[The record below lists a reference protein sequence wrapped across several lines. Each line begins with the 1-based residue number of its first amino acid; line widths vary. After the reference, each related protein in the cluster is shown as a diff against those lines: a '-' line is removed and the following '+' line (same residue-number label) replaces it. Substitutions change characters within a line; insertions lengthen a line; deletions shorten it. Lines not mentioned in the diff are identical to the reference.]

1 VTLSENGPNQPLS
14 ESSIAARLSWLKP
27 SVTHLELVRF
37 GQLRASSILLK
48 HSLYLSL
55 EPILFQ
61 CYNNHSIL
69 MDILATLNP
78 AQREAAEAIQGPV
91 LILAGPGSGKTR
103 VITYR
108 VAYLVRTCGVSP
120 HHIMAVTFTNKAARE
135 MKDRLGQLIGQAIEA
150 LTLGTFHA
158 ICARILRRDGKA
170 VGLESS
176 FVIYD
181 EDDQLRLV
189 KQVLE
194 ELRLDPRQH
203 VPQALR
209 SAIEAAKSRLI
220 SPQDYGQQVGS
231 YFEEI
236 AHRVYQRYQQL
247 LGQGQA
253 VDFDDLLMRTIVLFR
268 DHPKIL
274 AKYQS
279 RYVHIL
285 VDEFQDTNIAQYELM
300 RQLAGRHR
308 NLCVVGDPDQSIYSW
323 RFADLRN
330 ILSFEKDYPEAKVVF
345 LEQNYRSTKTILE
358 VASDVISAN
367 VLRKPKKLWTENEG
381 GTPVAVIE
389 SYNAEGEAQYVVN
402 EIERL
407 ASQEQIALKDCAV
420 MYRVNAQSRALE
432 ETFMRYGVPYKL
444 VGGTR
449 FYQRQEVKDIIA
461 YLRLINNPQDNVSL
475 LRIMNV
481 PGRGI
486 GQKTVSVLQ
495 SWAAAHD
502 VSLFQALRQIS
513 QSAVDGED
521 KRQSLPLRTIH
532 ALAGFDVLMSEFVTR
547 SGELGLSSLMDEIL
561 ERTGYRTYIQN
572 KEDGEE
578 RWENIVELRNV
589 ATDYNDLD
597 SQEALTAF
605 LEKVSLVSD
614 IDELDETADAV
625 TLITLHQAKGLEFP
639 AVFIVGLEEGILPHR
654 RSFDDPEQME
664 EERRLCYVG
673 ITRAKKHLYLL
684 RSYRRTLF
692 GGSTANPPSRFLPDI
707 SRHLISPRGLWD
719 ESPTPA
725 LDSEFSHDS
734 HPSPES
740 APTPT
745 LKVGDHVHHSKFGPG
760 IVMSCSPT
768 RDDQEIT
775 VVFERAGVKKLLAS
789 LAPLE
794 KTQRHS
800 GLPLQPIDRIHGNV

>member
-1 VTLSENGPNQPLS
+1 
-14 ESSIAARLSWLKP
+14 
-27 SVTHLELVRF
+27 
-37 GQLRASSILLK
+37 
-48 HSLYLSL
+48 
-55 EPILFQ
+55 
-61 CYNNHSIL
+61 

-78 AQREAAEAIQGPV
+78 AQREAVEAIKGPV

-103 VITYR
+103 VITHR
-108 VAYLVRTCGVSP
+108 VAYLVKACGVSP
-120 HHIMAVTFTNKAARE
+120 RHIMAVTFTNKAARE
-135 MKDRLGQLIGQAIEA
+135 MKERLEQLLGQANEA

-158 ICARILRRDGKA
+158 ICARILRHEGQA

-194 ELRLDPRQH
+194 ELNLDPKQY

-209 SAIEAAKSRLI
+209 SAIDAAKSRLL
-220 SPQDYGQQVGS
+220 SPEDYAEQVSS

-236 AHRVYQRYQQL
+236 VHRVYQRYQQL
-247 LGQGQA
+247 LSQGQA
-253 VDFDDLLMRTIVLFR
+253 VDFDDLLMKTVQLFR

-279 RYVHIL
+279 RYIHIL

-300 RQLAGRHR
+300 KRLAGKYR

-330 ILSFEKDYPEAKVVF
+330 ILSFEKDYPEAKLVF

-367 VLRKPKKLWTENEG
+367 VLRKPKRLWTENENG
-381 GTPVAVIE
+381 ASVTVIE
-389 SYNAEGEAQYVVN
+389 SYNAEEEAQSVVN
-402 EIERL
+402 EIEKL
-407 ASQEQIALKDCAV
+407 AGEEQISLKDCAV

-432 ETFMRYGVPYKL
+432 ETFLRYGVPYKL

-449 FYQRQEVKDIIA
+449 FYHRQEIKDIIA
-461 YLRLINNPQDNVSL
+461 YLRVIHNSQDNVNL
-475 LRIMNV
+475 LRIINV

-486 GQKTVSVLQ
+486 GQKTIHTLQ
-495 SWAAAHD
+495 SWAKAHD
-502 VSLFQALRQIS
+502 TSLLEALRQIS
-513 QSAVDGED
+513 HNAIADEA
-521 KRQSLPLRTIH
+521 KQSLPSRTIQ
-532 ALAGFDVLMSEFVTR
+532 ALAGFDALMNEFTTQSHQLSF
-547 SGELGLSSLMDEIL
+547 SGLVNEIL
-561 ERTGYRTYIQN
+561 ERTGYRAHIQG

-578 RWENIVELRNV
+578 RWENINELRNV
-589 ATDYNDLD
+589 ASEYNEADTE
-597 SQEALTAF
+597 EALTAF

-614 IDELDETADAV
+614 IDELDEKADTV

-654 RSFDDPEQME
+654 RSFDDPAQME

-673 ITRAKKHLYLL
+673 ITRAKKRLYLL
-684 RSYRRTLF
+684 RSYRRSLF
-692 GGSTANPPSRFLPDI
+692 GGSTANPPSRFLKDI
-707 SRHLISPRGLWD
+707 SPDLISPRGLWA
-719 ESPTPA
+719 ESPAPVAGSDFTQKFQPSARPIDA
-725 LDSEFSHDS
+725 L
-734 HPSPES
+734 
-740 APTPT
+740 T
-745 LKVGDHVHHSKFGPG
+745 LKVGDRVLHSKFGPG
-760 IVMSCSPT
+760 IVMNCSPT
-768 RDDQEIT
+768 RGDQELT
-775 VVFERAGVKKLLAS
+775 VVFEGAGIKKLLAS

-794 KTQRHS
+794 RMEKHLDFS
-800 GLPLQPIDRIHGNV
+800 S